1 MRKLVTVIA
10 ALAVA
15 FSMMWCISSD
25 AQAYTLRNC
34 TVQKVTLNGQMNYPT
49 GILVPADMLVPEN
62 KWRINPTDSYT
73 AKHFYQGEK
82 IRIERTVN
90 GVKHYINT
98 TVRGGFKPGTYVP
111 IKFEVCHKSAET
123 LHLANGGT
131 AKWKVIG

>member
-10 ALAVA
+10 ALVVA

-25 AQAYTLRNC
+25 AQAYTLRSC
-34 TVQKVTLNGQMNYPT
+34 TVQKITLNGQMTYPT
-49 GILVPADMLVPEN
+49 GILVPADMLVTEA
-62 KWRINPTDSYT
+62 KWRINPTDSYA

-123 LHLANGGT
+123 LHLTNGGT
-131 AKWKVIG
+131 AKWRVIG